1 MARRKSHNEDDSQ
14 TEGYSSDAPVDETDE
29 ERQAREE
36 AEGREGDQPVPPK
49 VGEKEDLT
57 DTEIQAYQPCA
68 TPPPNPPTSI
78 EVAQGVSAEKM
89 KKERASQQG
98 GEGENEEEKESKVE
112 IQEDGMYR
120 VGQDTNVKGR
130 AFTKG
135 ESIFLEDDE
144 VETLQNAGV
153 KLMPPDRDPHEM
165 GPKARKMA
173 GLDEKPKGE
182 NPQY

>member
-1 MARRKSHNEDDSQ
+1 MARKKSSYGDET
-14 TEGYSSDAPVDETDE
+14 TEEYSDAAPPD
-29 ERQAREE
+29 AE
-36 AEGREGDQPVPPK
+36 AEATEAPEG
-49 VGEKEDLT
+49 EELT
-57 DTEIQAYQPCA
+57 DAEIKAYQPCA
-68 TPPPNPPTSI
+68 TPPVNPPSSVEI
-78 EVAQGVSAEKM
+78 AQGISAEKA
-89 KKERASQQG
+89 KKEEAPVE
-98 GEGENEEEKESKVE
+98 GEGEPPPEEVE

-120 VGQDTNVKGR
+120 VGQDCNVKGR

>member
-1 MARRKSHNEDDSQ
+1 MARRKSSTEDESLM
-14 TEGYSSDAPVDETDE
+14 EGYSPDAPADETDE

-36 AEGREGDQPVPPK
+36 GEQTTPPK

-68 TPPPNPPTSI
+68 TPPSNPPSSVEI
-78 EVAQGVSAEKM
+78 AQGVSAEKA
-89 KKERASQQG
+89 KRDRTSGQG
-98 GEGENEEEKESKVE
+98 EEGEEEKESKVE